1 MSRAMFSGADAWA
14 VQIKFGFAGFL
25 GLTLMGCYLTA

>member
-1 MSRAMFSGADAWA
+1 MLSGPEAWA

-25 GLTLMGCYLTA
+25 GLALMGCYLTS